1 MTDTAPALS
10 TAASSTAPSPTGP
23 NGETEKVD
31 KPRSLFS
38 DAMRDLRRRPVFWIG
53 LGVVLLVV
61 TMAMFP
67 RLFTP
72 ADPRYCVLARQHQP
86 PSGVAYFGYDFQGC
100 DVFARAVHGARTSLI
115 VGFIGVAV
123 ATVLALVIG
132 MTAGYFGGW
141 IDSLLSRLIDVVLG
155 VPFLLAGVVLAT
167 RLSQG
172 GRSTNILPVI
182 LVLGL
187 LGWTT
192 AARVIRSSVIAA
204 KNQDYVAAAR
214 MLGARSWRII
224 WRHILPNALAPTV
237 VVLTIALGAFITT
250 EATLSFLG
258 VGLRDPAISWGIDI
272 SNATR
277 YIRLAF
283 LPLFAPASFLAITV
297 LGFIMLGD
305 AIRDAFDPKLR

>member
-1 MTDTAPALS
+1 MTDTAPLLS
-10 TAASSTAPSPTGP
+10 ATAASNAPSSAGL

-53 LGVVLLVV
+53 LGVVLLVT
-61 TMAMFP
+61 TMALFP
-67 RLFTP
+67 GLFTP
-72 ADPRYCVLARQHQP
+72 ADPRHCVLAMQHQP

-100 DVFARAVHGARTSLI
+100 DVFARAVHGARTSLV

-141 IDSLLSRLIDVVLG
+141 IDSVLSRLIDVVLG

-172 GRSTNILPVI
+172 GRSTNVVPVI